1 MEMIDVLKR
10 LEQIS
15 HRSPEDIGRA
25 IDNANKLTPHT
36 GAVKEG
42 VTVSRAANSAQMFDV
57 LAKLSEISNRS
68 PEEVGRAINSVSKL
82 NGIPVAEAVKID
94 LSGEDA
100 VLGQILKL
108 AGMINADTSMN
119 MAANEPVAPPA
130 MNPMDS
136 NTSITA
142 VTPVASAPMGIISA
156 EPEVPEI
163 TMDDAINAADAGN
176 RPYTNSPHELV
187 KTARASVPSGT
198 DLARPKGTY
207 PKVAGGD
214 NPTHVAVDF
223 D

>member
-1 MEMIDVLKR
+1 MIDVLKR

-42 VTVSRAANSAQMFDV
+42 VTTSRAANSAQMFDV
-57 LAKLSEISNRS
+57 LNKLSEISNRS
-68 PEEVGRAINSVSKL
+68 PEEVGRAISSVAKL
-82 NGIPVAEAVKID
+82 NGIPVSEAVKVD
-94 LSGEDA
+94 LTGEDA

-108 AGMINADTSMN
+108 AGMINAETN
-119 MAANEPVAPPA
+119 MTMTANEPVAPTIGMAAPTTA
-130 MNPMDS
+130 IATIGQPSIEPPMNPMDD
-136 NTSITA
+136 NTSIT
-142 VTPVASAPMGIISA
+142 
-156 EPEVPEI
+156 
-163 TMDDAINAADAGN
+163 MDDTGN
-176 RPYTNSPHELV
+176 RPYTNSPHEIV
-187 KTARASVPSGT
+187 KPTRAAVPSGT

>member
-1 MEMIDVLKR
+1 MIDVLKR

-57 LAKLSEISNRS
+57 LARLSEISNRS

-119 MAANEPVAPPA
+119 MAADNTPAIAAIAAPVGPEPSIDAPVVSQA
-130 MNPMDS
+130 VG
-136 NTSITA
+136 SIGA
-142 VTPVASAPMGIISA
+142 G
-156 EPEVPEI
+156 PEVPEI
-163 TMDDAINAADAGN
+163 TMDDTTN
-176 RPYTNSPHELV
+176 RPYTNSPHEIV
-187 KTARASVPSGT
+187 KDIKAAVPSGT
-198 DLARPKGTY
+198 GIHRPKGTY

-214 NPTHVAVDF
+214 NPTHVAVSF

>member
-1 MEMIDVLKR
+1 MEMIDVLKK

-15 HRSPEDIGRA
+15 HRSPEEIGRA
-25 IDNANKLTPHT
+25 IDSAAKISPHT

-42 VTVSRAANSAQMFDV
+42 ITTSRAANSAQMFDV

-68 PEEVGRAINSVSKL
+68 PEEVSRAISSVSKL
-82 NGIPVAEAVKID
+82 NGIPVSEDVKID
-94 LSGEDA
+94 LTGEDA

-108 AGMINADTSMN
+108 AGMINAQTNMT
-119 MAANEPVAPPA
+119 MAADNTPAIVGPSLAAPMSAEPA
-130 MNPMDS
+130 
-136 NTSITA
+136 I
-142 VTPVASAPMGIISA
+142 SAPIATISA

-163 TMDDAINAADAGN
+163 TMDDAAN
-176 RPYTNSPHELV
+176 RPYTNSPHEIV
-187 KTARASVPSGT
+187 KSVRAAVPSGT

>member
-1 MEMIDVLKR
+1 MEMIDVLKK

-15 HRSPEDIGRA
+15 HRSPEEIGRA
-25 IDNANKLTPHT
+25 IDSAAKIAPHT

-42 VTVSRAANSAQMFDV
+42 VVTSRAANSAQMFDV
-57 LAKLSEISNRS
+57 LSKLSEISNRS
-68 PEEVGRAINSVSKL
+68 PEEVSRAINSVSKL
-82 NGIPVAEAVKID
+82 NGIPVSEDVKID
-94 LSGEDA
+94 LTGEDA

-108 AGMINADTSMN
+108 AGMINAQTNMT
-119 MAANEPVAPPA
+119 MAANEPVSPA
-130 MNPMDS
+130 MNPMDA
-136 NTSITA
+136 NTNITSVPA
-142 VTPVASAPMGIISA
+142 PVTAPIATISA

-163 TMDDAINAADAGN
+163 TMDDAAN
-176 RPYTNSPHELV
+176 RPYTNSPHEV
-187 KTARASVPSGT
+187 VHSPRAAVPSGT

>member
-15 HRSPEDIGRA
+15 QRSPEEIGRA
-25 IDNANKLTPHT
+25 IDSASKITPHT

-42 VTVSRAANSAQMFDV
+42 VTTSRVANSAQMFDV
-57 LAKLSEISNRS
+57 LNKLSEISNRS
-68 PEEVGRAINSVSKL
+68 PEEVGRAISSVAKL
-82 NGIPVAEAVKID
+82 NGIPVSEGVKID

-108 AGMINADTSMN
+108 AGMINAETSMT
-119 MAANEPVAPPA
+119 MAADNTPAVATIATPIAAIGSQQP
-130 MNPMDS
+130 MNPMGDE
-136 NTSITA
+136 TS
-142 VTPVASAPMGIISA
+142 
-156 EPEVPEI
+156 I
-163 TMDDAINAADAGN
+163 TMDDATN
-176 RPYTNSPHELV
+176 RPYTNSPHEIV
-187 KTARASVPSGT
+187 KPTRAAVPSGT
-198 DLARPKGTY
+198 DLARQKGTY

>member
-1 MEMIDVLKR
+1 MIDVLKR

-36 GAVKEG
+36 GAVREG
-42 VTVSRAANSAQMFDV
+42 VTASRAANSAQMFDV
-57 LAKLSEISNRS
+57 LAKLGEISNRS
-68 PEEVGRAINSVSKL
+68 PEEVGRAISSVSKL
-82 NGIPVAEAVKID
+82 NGIPVSEGVKID

-108 AGMINADTSMN
+108 AGMINAETSMT
-119 MAANEPVAPPA
+119 MAADNTPAVATIAAPIAAVGSQLP
-130 MNPMDS
+130 MNPMGDE
-136 NTSITA
+136 TS
-142 VTPVASAPMGIISA
+142 
-156 EPEVPEI
+156 I
-163 TMDDAINAADAGN
+163 TMDDATN
-176 RPYTNSPHELV
+176 RPYTNSPHEIV
-187 KTARASVPSGT
+187 KPTRAAVPSGT
-198 DLARPKGTY
+198 DLARQKGTY

>member
-1 MEMIDVLKR
+1 MIDVLKR

-36 GAVKEG
+36 GAVREG
-42 VTVSRAANSAQMFDV
+42 LAASRAANSAQMFDV
-57 LAKLSEISNRS
+57 LAKLGEISNRS
-68 PEEVGRAINSVSKL
+68 PEEVSRAISSVSKL
-82 NGIPVAEAVKID
+82 NGIPVSEAVKID

-108 AGMINADTSMN
+108 AGMINAETSMSMVADN
-119 MAANEPVAPPA
+119 TPAIATIAAPIAAPVA
-130 MNPMDS
+130 
-136 NTSITA
+136 T
-142 VTPVASAPMGIISA
+142 VSA
-156 EPEVPEI
+156 EPPMGDETSI
-163 TMDDAINAADAGN
+163 TMDDSTN
-176 RPYTNSPHELV
+176 RPYTNSPHEIV
-187 KTARASVPSGT
+187 KPTRAAVPSGT

>member
-36 GAVKEG
+36 GAIKENI
-42 VTVSRAANSAQMFDV
+42 TTSRVANSAQMFDV

-68 PEEVGRAINSVSKL
+68 PEEVGRAITSVSKL
-82 NGIPVAEAVKID
+82 NGIPVAEGVKID

-108 AGMINADTSMN
+108 AGMINAETSMT
-119 MAANEPVAPPA
+119 MAADNIPAVATIAAPVAAVGTISAQPPI
-130 MNPMDS
+130 S
-136 NTSITA
+136 
-142 VTPVASAPMGIISA
+142 PMGDETS
-156 EPEVPEI
+156 I
-163 TMDDAINAADAGN
+163 TMDDATN
-176 RPYTNSPHELV
+176 RPYTNSPHEMV
-187 KTARASVPSGT
+187 KPTRAAVPSGT
-198 DLARPKGTY
+198 DLARQKGTY

-223 D
+223 E

>member
-15 HRSPEDIGRA
+15 QRSPEEIGRA
-25 IDNANKLTPHT
+25 IDSASKIAPHT
-36 GAVKEG
+36 GAVREG
-42 VTVSRAANSAQMFDV
+42 VTTSRAANSAQMFDV
-57 LAKLSEISNRS
+57 LNKLSEISNRS
-68 PEEVGRAINSVSKL
+68 PEEVGRAISSVAKL
-82 NGIPVAEAVKID
+82 NGIPVSEGVKID

-108 AGMINADTSMN
+108 AGMINAETSMT
-119 MAANEPVAPPA
+119 MAADNTPAVATIAAPIA
-130 MNPMDS
+130 AS
-136 NTSITA
+136 VSTA
-142 VTPVASAPMGIISA
+142 SA
-156 EPEVPEI
+156 EPPMNPIGDETSI
-163 TMDDAINAADAGN
+163 TMDDATN

-187 KTARASVPSGT
+187 KSPRASVPSGT
-198 DLARPKGTY
+198 DLARQKGTY

>member
-36 GAVKEG
+36 GAIKEN
-42 VTVSRAANSAQMFDV
+42 VTTSRAANSAQMFDV

-68 PEEVGRAINSVSKL
+68 PEEVGRAISSVSKL
-82 NGIPVAEAVKID
+82 NGIPVAEAVKVD
-94 LSGEDA
+94 LTGEDA

-108 AGMINADTSMN
+108 AGMINAETN
-119 MAANEPVAPPA
+119 MTMTANEPVAPTMNMAPTA
-130 MNPMDS
+130 AIAAIGEPMIKPQMNPMDD
-136 NTSITA
+136 NTH
-142 VTPVASAPMGIISA
+142 
-156 EPEVPEI
+156 I
-163 TMDDAINAADAGN
+163 TMDDIAN
-176 RPYTNSPHELV
+176 RPYTNSPHEMV
-187 KTARASVPSGT
+187 KSTRAAVPSGT
-198 DLARPKGTY
+198 DLARQKGTY

-214 NPTHVAVDF
+214 NPTHVAVSF

>member
-1 MEMIDVLKR
+1 MEMIDVLKK

-15 HRSPEDIGRA
+15 HRSPEEIGRA
-25 IDNANKLTPHT
+25 IDSAAKIAPHT

-42 VTVSRAANSAQMFDV
+42 VTTSRAANSAQMFDV
-57 LAKLSEISNRS
+57 LTKLSEISNRS
-68 PEEVGRAINSVSKL
+68 PEEVSRAINSVSKL
-82 NGIPVAEAVKID
+82 NGIPVAEGVKID

-108 AGMINADTSMN
+108 AGMINAETSMN
-119 MAANEPVAPPA
+119 MAADNTPAVATIAAPI
-130 MNPMDS
+130 S
-136 NTSITA
+136 A
-142 VTPVASAPMGIISA
+142 VSA
-156 EPEVPEI
+156 EPMSPIGDEPSI
-163 TMDDAINAADAGN
+163 TMDDATN
-176 RPYTNSPHELV
+176 RPYTNSPHEIV
-187 KTARASVPSGT
+187 KSTRAAVPSGT

>member
-1 MEMIDVLKR
+1 MIDVLKR

-36 GAVKEG
+36 GAVREG
-42 VTVSRAANSAQMFDV
+42 VTASRAANSAQMFDV
-57 LAKLSEISNRS
+57 LAKLGEISNRS
-68 PEEVGRAINSVSKL
+68 PEEVGRAISSVSKL
-82 NGIPVAEAVKID
+82 NGIPVSEGVKID

-108 AGMINADTSMN
+108 AGMINAETSMT
-119 MAANEPVAPPA
+119 MAADNTPAVATIAAPVAAPVGTISSKPA
-130 MNPMDS
+130 MNPMGDE
-136 NTSITA
+136 TS
-142 VTPVASAPMGIISA
+142 
-156 EPEVPEI
+156 I
-163 TMDDAINAADAGN
+163 TMDDATN
-176 RPYTNSPHELV
+176 RPYTNSPHEIV
-187 KTARASVPSGT
+187 KPTRAAVPSGT

>member
-1 MEMIDVLKR
+1 MIDVLKK

-15 HRSPEDIGRA
+15 HRSPEEIGRA
-25 IDNANKLTPHT
+25 IDSAAKIAPHT

-42 VTVSRAANSAQMFDV
+42 ITTSRAANSAQMFDV

-68 PEEVGRAINSVSKL
+68 PEEVSRAINSVSKL
-82 NGIPVAEAVKID
+82 NGIPVSEDVKID
-94 LSGEDA
+94 LTGEDA

-108 AGMINADTSMN
+108 AGMINAQTNMT
-119 MAANEPVAPPA
+119 MAANEPVAPA
-130 MNPMDS
+130 MNPMDA
-136 NTSITA
+136 NTNITS
-142 VTPVASAPMGIISA
+142 VAAPIAAPIATISA
-156 EPEVPEI
+156 EPEIPEI
-163 TMDDAINAADAGN
+163 TMDDAAN
-176 RPYTNSPHELV
+176 RPYTNSPHEIV
-187 KTARASVPSGT
+187 KSVRAAVPSGT

>member
-68 PEEVGRAINSVSKL
+68 PEEVGRAITSVSKL
-82 NGIPVAEAVKID
+82 NGIPVAEAVKVD
-94 LSGEDA
+94 LTGEDA

-108 AGMINADTSMN
+108 AGMINAETN
-119 MAANEPVAPPA
+119 MTMTANEPVAPAMGMATPMPA
-130 MNPMDS
+130 TSPTTAIATIGQAAVEPPMNPMDD
-136 NTSITA
+136 NTSIT
-142 VTPVASAPMGIISA
+142 
-156 EPEVPEI
+156 
-163 TMDDAINAADAGN
+163 MDDTTN
-176 RPYTNSPHELV
+176 RPYTNSPHEIV
-187 KTARASVPSGT
+187 KDIKAAVPSGT
-198 DLARPKGTY
+198 GIHRPKGTY

-214 NPTHVAVDF
+214 NPTHVAVSF

>member
-1 MEMIDVLKR
+1 MIDVLKK

-15 HRSPEDIGRA
+15 HRSPEEIGRA
-25 IDNANKLTPHT
+25 IDSAAKIAPHT

-42 VTVSRAANSAQMFDV
+42 ITTSRAANSAQMFDV
-57 LAKLSEISNRS
+57 LSKLSEISNRS
-68 PEEVGRAINSVSKL
+68 PEEVSRAINSVSKL
-82 NGIPVAEAVKID
+82 NGIPVSEGVKID

-108 AGMINADTSMN
+108 AGMINAETSMN
-119 MAANEPVAPPA
+119 MAADNTPAVATLA
-130 MNPMDS
+130 
-136 NTSITA
+136 
-142 VTPVASAPMGIISA
+142 APIAAISA
-156 EPEVPEI
+156 EPPMSAEPMGPMGDEPSI
-163 TMDDAINAADAGN
+163 TMDDATN
-176 RPYTNSPHELV
+176 RPYTNSPHEIV
-187 KTARASVPSGT
+187 KSTRAAVPSGT

>member
-15 HRSPEDIGRA
+15 HRSPEEIGRA
-25 IDNANKLTPHT
+25 IDTANKIAPHT

-42 VTVSRAANSAQMFDV
+42 ITTSRAANSAQMFDV
-57 LAKLSEISNRS
+57 LSKLSEISNRS

-82 NGIPVAEAVKID
+82 NGIPVAESVKID
-94 LSGEDA
+94 LTGEDA

-108 AGMINADTSMN
+108 AGMINAETSMT
-119 MAANEPVAPPA
+119 MASDNVPAP
-130 MNPMDS
+130 MTPMDA
-136 NTSITA
+136 NTSITS
-142 VTPVASAPMGIISA
+142 VPSPTMTP
-156 EPEVPEI
+156 EPQGMEV
-163 TMDDAINAADAGN
+163 TMDAAPAGGDPTD
-176 RPYTNSPHELV
+176 RPYNNSPHEV
-187 KTARASVPSGT
+187 YKGPRAAVPSGT
-198 DLARPKGTY
+198 DLARQKGTY

>member
-15 HRSPEDIGRA
+15 HRSPEEIGRA
-25 IDNANKLTPHT
+25 IDTANKIAPHT

-42 VTVSRAANSAQMFDV
+42 ITASRAANSAQMFDV

-68 PEEVGRAINSVSKL
+68 PDEIGRAINSVSKL
-82 NGIPVAEAVKID
+82 NGIPVAESVKID
-94 LSGEDA
+94 LTGEDA

-108 AGMINADTSMN
+108 AGMINAETSMT
-119 MAANEPVAPPA
+119 MTSDQPVVPVASIATPVAP
-130 MNPMDS
+130 MNPIDAD
-136 NTSITA
+136 TSITDM
-142 VTPVASAPMGIISA
+142 S
-156 EPEVPEI
+156 PEV
-163 TMDDAINAADAGN
+163 TMDAAPAGGDPTE
-176 RPYTNSPHELV
+176 RPYDNSPHEV
-187 KTARASVPSGT
+187 YKGTKAAVPSGN
-198 DLARPKGTY
+198 DLARVKATY

>member
-1 MEMIDVLKR
+1 MEMIDVLKK

-15 HRSPEDIGRA
+15 HRSPEEIGRA
-25 IDNANKLTPHT
+25 IDSAAKIVPHT

-42 VTVSRAANSAQMFDV
+42 ITISRAANSAQMFDV

-68 PEEVGRAINSVSKL
+68 PEEVSRAINSVSKL
-82 NGIPVAEAVKID
+82 NGIPVSEDVKID
-94 LSGEDA
+94 LTGEDA

-108 AGMINADTSMN
+108 AGMINAQTNMT
-119 MAANEPVAPPA
+119 MAANEPVSPV
-130 MNPMDS
+130 MNPMDA
-136 NTSITA
+136 NTSITSVPA
-142 VTPVASAPMGIISA
+142 PISAPIATISA
-156 EPEVPEI
+156 EPEVPEM
-163 TMDDAINAADAGN
+163 TMDDAAN
-176 RPYTNSPHELV
+176 RPYTNSPHEIV
-187 KTARASVPSGT
+187 KSPRAAVPSGT

>member
-1 MEMIDVLKR
+1 MEMIDVLKK

-15 HRSPEDIGRA
+15 HRSPEEIGRA
-25 IDNANKLTPHT
+25 IDSAAKIAPHT

-42 VTVSRAANSAQMFDV
+42 ITTSRAANSAQMFDV

-68 PEEVGRAINSVSKL
+68 PEEVSRAISSVSKL
-82 NGIPVAEAVKID
+82 NGIPVSEDVKID
-94 LSGEDA
+94 LTGEDA

-108 AGMINADTSMN
+108 AGMINAQTNMT
-119 MAANEPVAPPA
+119 MAADNTPA
-130 MNPMDS
+130 
-136 NTSITA
+136 ITA
-142 VTPVASAPMGIISA
+142 PSMAAPMSAEPAISAPIATISA

-163 TMDDAINAADAGN
+163 TMDDAAN
-176 RPYTNSPHELV
+176 RPYTNSPHEIV
-187 KTARASVPSGT
+187 KSVRAAVPSGT